1 MAVRDDFKIAK
12 IRRFI
17 FEYLV
22 LKMLW
27 AICEK
32 VIFNNPNRAEEMLS
46 YTKLGIVDYI
56 EANKINPESTRDSVW
71 EEFGRVR

>member
-1 MAVRDDFKIAK
+1 MAVRDDFKVAK
-12 IRRFI
+12 IRRII

-32 VIFNNPNRAEEMLS
+32 VVFNNDRRAEEMLS
-46 YTKLGIVDYI
+46 YTKLSIVDYI
-56 EANKINPESTRDSVW
+56 EANTTNPEITRDTIW
-71 EEFGRVR
+71 REFGN